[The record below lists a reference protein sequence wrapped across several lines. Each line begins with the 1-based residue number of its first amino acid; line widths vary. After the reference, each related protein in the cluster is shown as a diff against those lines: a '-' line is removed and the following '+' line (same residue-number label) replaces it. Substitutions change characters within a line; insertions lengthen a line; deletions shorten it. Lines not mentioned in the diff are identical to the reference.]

1 VTRLRSIRPLFTPA
15 ARGAAAAC
23 CDAGLNRT
31 LIHSDEAGRLFQVKS
46 AMHSNLIAATLP
58 NSSRPGSFVSSGRV
72 GFGDVI
78 LRSGWSSCSPWL
90 AQTFTFQF
98 DALGAVNDAIED
110 SFGQSGITDH
120 LMMPQTSTGE
130 SLTFGSLILGVPF
143 MGAVS
148 RSAIAAPAAARPS
161 LWFGFRMGGSDQSPD
176 RRRIGEAVQRTCRPW
191 RSGRCTFLCG
201 RFCR

>member
-1 VTRLRSIRPLFTPA
+1 MTAAGGACGPTGSTGVIGFGERILAAVPEPPA
-15 ARGAAAAC
+15 LI
-23 CDAGLNRT
+23 AGL
-31 LIHSDEAGRLFQVKS
+31 DDV
-46 AMHSNLIAATLP
+46 AM
-58 NSSRPGSFVSSGRV
+58 VSEPVEQRG
-72 GFGDVI
+72 GH
-78 LRSGWSSCSPWL
+78 
-90 AQTFTFQF
+90 
-98 DALGAVNDAIED
+98 LGV
-110 SFGQSGITDH
+110 TDH

-130 SLTFGSLILGVPF
+130 SLTFGSLILGMPF